1 MNCLKQVGIT
11 TKLVLLLV
19 GFSLIPLSV
28 QVYSLFQTA
37 SILEQEVGVQYQR
50 VAERLAEKI
59 RFSLQERQQDAQ
71 TFSQNAVILDRDGW
85 YKPGHEHNPLV
96 EAINRYVQSAGE
108 YYLIEVVDTN
118 GHLIAVN
125 DQNAQGKPIRTDAF
139 YGNSYRGT
147 PWFQALRNQTTR
159 APFLE
164 YVSVDKDVK
173 SVYPAESGLTIGL
186 STALYDKDEI
196 IGYWTQRLKFSSI
209 ETLFKDAYQELRK
222 DGYPSAELNLQDGQ
236 GFALINYAP
245 AIHQTEDL
253 IHDFDNILF
262 KMNLAE
268 MGFLPAQR
276 AIQGQSG
283 ASRHFH
289 PGKQSPRQILRRFP

>member
-1 MNCLKQVGIT
+1 MAVNNKDGKGNPIDTTAIFSKKYVDAPWFKALQAKEFT
-11 TKLVLLLV
+11 TKQP
-19 GFSLIPLSV
+19 F
-28 QVYSLFQTA
+28 TA
-37 SILEQEVGVQYQR
+37 PGNDRSTG
-50 VAERLAEKI
+50 
-59 RFSLQERQQDAQ
+59 
-71 TFSQNAVILDRDGW
+71 TF
-85 YKPGHEHNPLV
+85 
-96 EAINRYVQSAGE
+96 
-108 YYLIEVVDTN
+108 IEDLHVD
-118 GHLIAVN
+118 
-125 DQNAQGKPIRTDAF
+125 
-139 YGNSYRGT
+139 
-147 PWFQALRNQTTR
+147 
-159 APFLE
+159 E
-164 YVSVDKDVK
+164 DVK

-289 PGKQSPRQILRRFP
+289 PGKQNILKF